1 MTDPIISPWI
11 IYWFTRIDSIKCF
24 LQVFPLLF
32 FLGAILVGILKGLV
46 GEYDDYE
53 YGEKNARRYVNKAIK
68 YGLITIPL
76 AIILNLF
83 TPDTKTLATMYVA
96 NKLTISNVQMVG
108 ETADKVVDKA
118 VEKIIKIIDATKE
131 EKKK

>member
-1 MTDPIISPWI
+1 MTEPIISPWA
-11 IYWFTRIDSIKCF
+11 IYWITRIDSIKCF

-32 FLGAILVGILKGLV
+32 FAGAIIVVLLKGLV
-46 GEYDDYE
+46 GEFNDYE
-53 YGEKNARRYVNKAIK
+53 NGEKNMERCASRTIK

-76 AIILNLF
+76 SIILNLF

-118 VEKIIKIIDATKE
+118 VEKIIKIIEATKG